1 MRSSVPAP
9 QTSVSARPDTTNR
22 GLRRLASQ
30 MGRDALDRVRRVPR
44 RMAARQQ
51 IRGEIPGFHAVAR
64 YCVPQG
70 AFRAQAQLA
79 RAVRRAHNRI
89 DRGSRGQSGS
99 HDAQD
104 GSEREV
110 MNLVYYQDKS
120 IEEVAA
126 IVALRQTLK
135 TRMFYVRRQMAE
147 LLVQRAWMDFGCAA
161 RNSSDTYS

>member
-1 MRSSVPAP
+1 M
-9 QTSVSARPDTTNR
+9 
-22 GLRRLASQ
+22 
-30 MGRDALDRVRRVPR
+30 
-44 RMAARQQ
+44 
-51 IRGEIPGFHAVAR
+51 
-64 YCVPQG
+64 
-70 AFRAQAQLA
+70 
-79 RAVRRAHNRI
+79 
-89 DRGSRGQSGS
+89 
-99 HDAQD
+99 
-104 GSEREV
+104 